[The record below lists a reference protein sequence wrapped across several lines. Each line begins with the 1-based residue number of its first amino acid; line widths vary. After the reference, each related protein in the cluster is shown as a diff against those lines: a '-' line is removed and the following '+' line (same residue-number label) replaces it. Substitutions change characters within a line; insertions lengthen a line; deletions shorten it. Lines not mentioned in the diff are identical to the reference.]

1 MFDLTLDGGE
11 PFFIAD
17 AAITKSTKDF
27 TKSGHSAPTPAMVA
41 RSLIDAVE
49 QRHPP
54 RKMYLGQNS
63 FLFRWIVP
71 YLPVW
76 MGDALFSKLMNVSI
90 AGA

>member
-1 MFDLTLDGGE
+1 
-11 PFFIAD
+11 
-17 AAITKSTKDF
+17 
-27 TKSGHSAPTPAMVA
+27 MVA
-41 RSLIDAVE
+41 RSLTDAVE
-49 QRHPP
+49 QRHSP

-71 YLPVW
+71 YLPIS

>member
-1 MFDLTLDGGE
+1 
-11 PFFIAD
+11 
-17 AAITKSTKDF
+17 
-27 TKSGHSAPTPAMVA
+27 MVA

-49 QRHPP
+49 QRHSP

-71 YLPVW
+71 YLPIW